1 MSRGI
6 AVITFPGSNGDH
18 DALDAFGTVSA
29 CRPSWWITGR
39 PI

>member
-18 DALDAFGTVSA
+18 DALDGRLTARVSEIVPA
-29 CRPSWWITGR
+29 G
-39 PI
+39 